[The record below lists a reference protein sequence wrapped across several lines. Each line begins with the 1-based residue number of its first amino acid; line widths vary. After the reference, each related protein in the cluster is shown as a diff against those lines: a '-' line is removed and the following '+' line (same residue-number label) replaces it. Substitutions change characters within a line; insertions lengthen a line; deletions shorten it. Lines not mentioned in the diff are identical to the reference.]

1 MNLKMIAWVAGT
13 MMVSSCATMPMM
25 GATKRPECA
34 AKSYTIYY
42 SYQEDDLRASA
53 APIIASVADQ
63 VAACE
68 KSGGK
73 LQRLTIIGFPNR
85 TENSAA
91 GDETATARGQAVLNA
106 LAAAGLPVRQIK
118 LANYRKQPD
127 DLNEPMRRRAEIVL
141 KMR

>member
-1 MNLKMIAWVAGT
+1 MTLKVVAWIAGAMMI
-13 MMVSSCATMPMM
+13 SSCATMPMM
-25 GATKRPECA
+25 GGANRPECA

-53 APIIASVADQ
+53 APIIRAVAEQ

-85 TENSAA
+85 TENSVA
-91 GDETATARGQAVLNA
+91 GDETAVARGQAVLEA
-106 LAAAGLPVRQIK
+106 LVAAGLPGRQIR

-127 DLNEPMRRRAEIVL
+127 DLNEPMRRRAEIAL
-141 KMR
+141 KMH